1 MNVSNLT
8 NNNGNRVANQFI
20 ITHKGVAYF
29 QSYFSQIVMWKDGK
43 IYLDNVFWNYS
54 NTTAKY
60 RRQLLNEGVDQTRQK
75 IKSGEYILTN
85 LNSEDY

>member
-1 MNVSNLT
+1 MKVSNII
-8 NNNGNRVANQFI
+8 NDNGNRVANQFL
-20 ITHKGVAYF
+20 ITHKGATYF

-43 IYLDNVFWNYS
+43 TYLDGYYWNFS

-60 RRQLLNEGVDQTRQK
+60 RRVVLSEGIDQTRQK

-85 LNSEDY
+85 LNGDN